1 MTVPAIVRMK
11 LRCRGRRRYINITP
25 EHVVVADNM
34 ALGDFWAY
42 ERARLGEQLFIC
54 LYVLHDRDDDAH
66 ENPNTAYKYT
76 IISTHQREL
85 IFFELSLP

>member
-66 ENPNTAYKYT
+66 ENPNTTSKYT
-76 IISTHQREL
+76 ISLHSPTGAF
-85 IFFELSLP
+85 FFELSLP

>member
-1 MTVPAIVRMK
+1 MK
-11 LRCRGRRRYINITP
+11 LRCRGRRWSIHIPPKN
-25 EHVVVADNM
+25 VVVADNM

-54 LYVLHDRDDDAH
+54 MYVLHDRDDAH

-76 IISTHQREL
+76 AISTHQREL
-85 IFFELSLP
+85 IFFEPSLP